1 MNTDEIKVLPEHLR
15 DGFFGADTS
24 RWKFNKEN
32 GLTAE
37 EIEALIPVLRR
48 MNPNT
53 VWAIPEVD
61 FPFGVK
67 TPEIWADG
75 VKIEVK
81 TITDAKKFDRQVRNS
96 KHQIDGGIV
105 VVVDKTGEISLND
118 IKMAIKNTSNRRG
131 VDNIFVQNGSI
142 KFVTETKEKEVRE
155 LPTKGRAIMT
165 SYTSIISQDARKVK
179 ELFDKK
185 SQQYYHQTHKL
196 APESFNKPTKYW
208 EQRSLQRTIEAEKL
222 AKPYLARLRMEYR
235 ASSDRAIDQIRRIYE
250 TYFGEAG
257 FDRQKL
263 REITPSGDLSRYIKE
278 VRSLGVALPDNYQY
292 RVNREEFL
300 HAQLWLEAQKLG
312 AFEQNIS
319 NELYSKVINRSF
331 ERTFGDYGGRNA
343 PFYPELSKNDYK
355 KLFQNYSKNWKFE
368 KNYPLSDQEKN
379 ILDRFWQET
388 GGRAKIFAV
397 RRVEKP
403 DGVKMPDL
411 IVDGK
416 KVEIKQISSIRSVE
430 AQVRKAQKQGVQGII
445 FEIKDSKED
454 PQKLLAEIKKR
465 TAQAGVAEFAVYKNK
480 ATAAA
485 SYAGHDTVAN
495 TFRVAQNPEKV
506 NILPNFARLNEQTM
520 NEILD
525 SKFHG
530 KNFSTRIWGRTD
542 RLAEELHAKLA
553 FAIAKGEGWER
564 TSREIRERFGVAQS
578 SAERLIRTETNYF
591 ENRAELA
598 AYQELDIKE
607 FEFLAALDGRTSE
620 ICRHHHGKRYK
631 VEKGKSGENIPPLHP
646 NCRSTIVAVVPE
658 LESQKAEAIAIS
670 QEEKPEAVEVKFIP
684 KPTKVIQEIPQISLN
699 PDLAKHLSADGI
711 RQTEQVLN
719 NMPDAHRNVWA
730 KFADELKFKHISGEG
745 DNYSFNTVNVNTK
758 KILKGDEIHK
768 KFETLLHEYGHGLDN
783 RATRGTARSLSESE
797 KLSNGKTL
805 GETVSD
811 EAVARLNRHQGRTI
825 AHRRGSLKNEILS
838 ELNNGY
844 TKADMSS
851 IFDLYGGAIYNK
863 SMIFG
868 VGHERKYWDGPK
880 TIYGVKISKE
890 RIQEHQRR
898 FLGLEAFAEMFSA
911 TGRRDTKQIELY
923 EKYLPESFKM
933 FNELLE
939 RMTKL

>member
-598 AYQELDIKE
+598 AYQELGIQE

-658 LESQKAEAIAIS
+658 LERAPVVETSSEARGVSRAKPLDEPQTKNSFKENASTAYKSGDRPRFKQDHAKIQAFVEELGQIENKTAKRLYDMITGKSLVAEISNLTPEQQKIYGLQARASLVMTGHDFRHLLNSGHITGLKKNGGIDKNPLNAQDLVNIYKVFRDPDTIS
-670 QEEKPEAVEVKFIP
+670 RSDREGKTRFKIEKSIRKRYRLILEVEQE
-684 KPTKVIQEIPQISLN
+684 
-699 PDLAKHLSADGI
+699 
-711 RQTEQVLN
+711 
-719 NMPDAHRNVWA
+719 
-730 KFADELKFKHISGEG
+730 
-745 DNYSFNTVNVNTK
+745 DNQMRVVTFFNT
-758 KILKGDEIHK
+758 
-768 KFETLLHEYGHGLDN
+768 
-783 RATRGTARSLSESE
+783 
-797 KLSNGKTL
+797 GK
-805 GETVSD
+805 
-811 EAVARLNRHQGRTI
+811 
-825 AHRRGSLKNEILS
+825 
-838 ELNNGY
+838 
-844 TKADMSS
+844 
-851 IFDLYGGAIYNK
+851 
-863 SMIFG
+863 
-868 VGHERKYWDGPK
+868 
-880 TIYGVKISKE
+880 
-890 RIQEHQRR
+890 
-898 FLGLEAFAEMFSA
+898 
-911 TGRRDTKQIELY
+911 
-923 EKYLPESFKM
+923 
-933 FNELLE
+933 
-939 RMTKL
+939 